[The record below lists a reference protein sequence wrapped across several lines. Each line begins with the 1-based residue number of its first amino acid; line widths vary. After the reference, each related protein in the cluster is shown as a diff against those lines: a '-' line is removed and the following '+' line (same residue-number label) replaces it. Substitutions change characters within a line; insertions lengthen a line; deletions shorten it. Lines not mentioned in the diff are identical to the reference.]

1 MHDKKG
7 TQGLLVVLSS
17 PSGAGKTSL
26 ATSIVSE
33 HEEVVFSVSATTRP
47 PRIGEIEG
55 REYYF
60 VKTVDFKAM
69 IQNGDF
75 IEYAEVFGNFY
86 GSPKKDIQELIE
98 CGKDV
103 IFDVDWQ
110 GGTQIRNS
118 NLASSVVSI
127 FILPPSIRALE
138 ERLLSRAQD
147 DKSIVDFRMLEARS
161 EISHWAEY
169 DYVLIN
175 DNFSRVKGAIVK
187 IIETEKMRRQR
198 QLTLP
203 NFIADLNDEFDV
215 IKNKI

>member
-1 MHDKKG
+1 MHDKKV

-69 IQNGDF
+69 IKNGDF

-98 CGKDV
+98 CGKHV

-118 NLASSVVSI
+118 DLSSSVVSI
-127 FILPPSIRALE
+127 FILPPSIRSLE
-138 ERLLSRAQD
+138 ERLLLRAQD
-147 DKSIVDFRMLEARS
+147 DKKTVEFRMLEARS

-175 DNFSRVKGAIVK
+175 DNFSKAKEDIIK
-187 IIETEKMRRQR
+187 IIQAEKLRRQR
-198 QLTLP
+198 QTSLP
-203 NFIADLNDEFDV
+203 ELIARLNDEFEF
-215 IKNKI
+215 IKG

>member
-1 MHDKKG
+1 MDDKKV

-33 HEEVVFSVSATTRP
+33 HEEVVFSVSATTRS
-47 PRIGEIEG
+47 PRVGEVEG

-60 VKTVDFKAM
+60 VKTVDFKEM

-75 IEYAEVFGNFY
+75 IEHAEVFGNFY
-86 GSPKKDIQELIE
+86 GSPKKDIKALIE

-175 DNFSRVKGAIVK
+175 NNFSRVKGSIVK
-187 IIETEKMRRQR
+187 IIETEKMRRHRQR
-198 QLTLP
+198 TLP
-203 NFIADLNDEFDV
+203 DFIADLNDEFDA

>member
-1 MHDKKG
+1 MHDKKV
-7 TQGLLVVLSS
+7 TQGILVVLSS

-47 PRIGEIEG
+47 PRIGEVEG

-69 IQNGDF
+69 IENGDF

-127 FILPPSIRALE
+127 FILPPSIQALE

-175 DNFSRVKGAIVK
+175 DNFSRVKDCIVK

>member
-1 MHDKKG
+1 MHDKKV

-47 PRIGEIEG
+47 PRIGEVEG

-69 IQNGDF
+69 IENGDF

-127 FILPPSIRALE
+127 FILPPSIQALE

-175 DNFSRVKGAIVK
+175 DNFSRVKDSIVK

-198 QLTLP
+198 QITLP
-203 NFIADLNDEFDV
+203 NFIANLNDEFDV

>member
-1 MHDKKG
+1 MHDKKV

-175 DNFSRVKGAIVK
+175 DNFSRVKSSIVR

-198 QLTLP
+198 QHTLP
-203 NFIADLNDEFDV
+203 NFIADLNDEFDL
-215 IKNKI
+215 IKKKI

>member
-1 MHDKKG
+1 MDDKKV

-47 PRIGEIEG
+47 PRIGEVEG

-69 IQNGDF
+69 IENGDF

-127 FILPPSIRALE
+127 FILPPSIQALE

-175 DNFSRVKGAIVK
+175 DNFSRVKDSIVK

>member
-1 MHDKKG
+1 M
-7 TQGLLVVLSS
+7 
-17 PSGAGKTSL
+17 
-26 ATSIVSE
+26 
-33 HEEVVFSVSATTRP
+33 FSVSATTRP
-47 PRIGEIEG
+47 PRIGEVEG

-127 FILPPSIRALE
+127 FILPPSIQALE

-175 DNFSRVKGAIVK
+175 DNFSRVKDCIVK

>member
-1 MHDKKG
+1 MHDKKV